1 MKNVLI
7 IEDNIESAQYLE
19 KLVKQVSEDTHIFIA
34 QNKSKAYEIAMENDI
49 TLMLVDI
56 VLDRKVSNDI
66 SGIRFVEIIR
76 KIDKYRFVPI
86 IMITSLEDPKLYT
99 YSELH
104 VYGYVEKPYDSEYV
118 KELVGEALKFPVIEE
133 QKKKY
138 YFRKDGIIYAVDL
151 DEIMYIENKRKTVVF
166 YTTTDN
172 VTVPYIPIAKIM
184 LQLNANQF
192 TQCNRN
198 CIINKNYVEMVDTI
212 NRFIKLKKTKK
223 MIEIGITM
231 KKKISMEFSGGL

>member
-151 DEIMYIENKRKTVVF
+151 DEIMYI
-166 YTTTDN
+166 
-172 VTVPYIPIAKIM
+172 
-184 LQLNANQF
+184 
-192 TQCNRN
+192 
-198 CIINKNYVEMVDTI
+198 
-212 NRFIKLKKTKK
+212 
-223 MIEIGITM
+223 
-231 KKKISMEFSGGL
+231 